1 MQGRG
6 GLGVVTARIV
16 EARGELIGALMVG
29 PEDEVFAITSGGGV
43 IRTTAAE
50 IKQSG
55 RQTMG
60 VRLVNLTGGQTL
72 VAIARNA
79 EIADSEVDSDAELDA
94 ESDSES
100 DEVDNGDL
108 APGAVATEG
117 SDQGESAA
125 EGTEPAE
132 DDDEDSG
139 GELQ

>member
-1 MQGRG
+1 
-6 GLGVVTARIV
+6 
-16 EARGELIGALMVG
+16 
-29 PEDEVFAITSGGGV
+29 
-43 IRTTAAE
+43 
-50 IKQSG
+50 
-55 RQTMG
+55 MG

-100 DEVDNGDL
+100 GEVDNGDL
-108 APGAVATEG
+108 APGAVAAEG
-117 SDQGESAA
+117 SDQGEPAD
-125 EGTEPAE
+125 EGAEPAE